1 MAVQEQTPLR
11 EYTANGVTT
20 SFALGFDCEETNH
33 LIVTLD
39 GVEPPVSSWSLTG
52 GAVVFAV
59 APISGVLVT
68 IQRDTP
74 LERTIDYQ
82 SYNNSLRPESFNKDY
97 DNLWYALQD
106 FRVKNSLTEAK
117 LQELID
123 QLIAGNINGLSSEIL
138 ARIAGD
144 ESLTNLINQEKQRAI
159 WSELELR
166 DDLDEQGQSLLN
178 EFQRATGAEAGLQSQ
193 INALGGGTY
202 GYTSYDL
209 MLADAANIS
218 THSTI
223 RVGGDPDSSK
233 DGDYIYDGTN
243 FTKSPYDTLT
253 QAKSYAD
260 NKESH
265 ATKQNLFTYDEI
277 VGSDISR
284 VRPDNS
290 RLQVSKVASG
300 IKLKNTQSSK
310 EYRWRFSASLFKSG
324 VISASAKVLSM
335 NAAGSA
341 VTNGG
346 VFYIWQTSSTGATLT
361 SNNVVFNNA
370 DELNIAK
377 TVSLQ
382 NIALNLSAEFV
393 EVGFLIAGSNSDR
406 ELIFTDFFINDSTSS
421 EFVRPSIDT
430 VNQFP
435 DPKFEF
441 LSAAAVYETT
451 SIVKEGDDV
460 VQVLENSSSARYT
473 EYKVFT
479 TGAFSPLN
487 ILTFKIDA
495 FSDNSGSTGASAS
508 VIFYDES
515 GSEIKR
521 STQSNAIVNEWDRIF
536 IEMQV
541 PANAAYFIIRIN
553 KSGQATVGKF
563 KRPTLS
569 SWSAIKV
576 ADVALKT
583 VFYVDNATGSD
594 ANPGTQQLPFK
605 TIQRALDSSA
615 AETEIF
621 VAEGD
626 YVEAPQV
633 RVRNKK
639 IAIRAIR
646 HAKVRLIGGG
656 ELSNFTKTNGF
667 TKVWQTTASNPE
679 TVGTTRSGFW
689 LYQDGV
695 PDENTVIPPNER
707 SKYHLGRSHRLPD
720 FSLIWKVDSVAAIE
734 AATRPSWFWLD
745 GTLYLSCVGGGDPN
759 LEKIYA
765 PTQQSPFYTNNLTKD
780 QVIILEG
787 IQSFYSGHGFRTW
800 DFSHVEFIRC
810 RAMGNRTNGFEFS
823 DSNYVKRVACEAGG
837 NWVDGAGGHVY
848 RANPNKLSCSYEG
861 FGNYDHDNG
870 DDGQSLHEM
879 WSGEDFGGLVE
890 YNYDR
895 GIATAVGAHTRHTG
909 TVCRKNGQ
917 GQGLWTIDDGSGFGC
932 VGTSVDGGI
941 STDMEL
947 IDCVSEGNLTNFSVT
962 EGNTL
967 TAIDSKS
974 LDPANNHYS
983 SAGYMKLV
991 DCGYDGTGVVKN
1003 VTGSGTIQVTNTA
1016 PIPD

>member
-1 MAVQEQTPLR
+1 MSTLRISDAPLIPDV
-11 EYTANGVTT
+11 NGT
-20 SFALGFDCEETNH
+20 EK
-33 LIVTLD
+33 I
-39 GVEPPVSSWSLTG
+39 PTG
-52 GAVVFAV
+52 GRGDYAVSVDQLKTFAQGGLPQQLEEHINDLENPHNV
-59 APISGVLVT
+59 TKDQVGLENVDNTSDVNKPISTLTQEALNLKANQTYVDTAISQLSTAATKFYPTLAEANADIANLDVNQPVQVGEVT
-68 IQRDTP
+68 DGG
-74 LERTIDYQ
+74 
-82 SYNNSLRPESFNKDY
+82 
-97 DNLWYALQD
+97 LWY
-106 FRVKNSLTEAK
+106 K
-117 LQELID
+117 
-123 QLIAGNINGLSSEIL
+123 
-138 ARIAGD
+138 
-144 ESLTNLINQEKQRAI
+144 
-159 WSELELR
+159 
-166 DDLDEQGQSLLN
+166 
-178 EFQRATGAEAGLQSQ
+178 ATAEA
-193 INALGGGTY
+193 
-202 GYTSYDL
+202 TSL
-209 MLADAANIS
+209 
-218 THSTI
+218 
-223 RVGGDPDSSK
+223 
-233 DGDYIYDGTN
+233 
-243 FTKSPYDTLT
+243 TKSPYDPLI
-253 QAKSYAD
+253 QSKSYSD

-265 ATKQNLFTYDEI
+265 AKKQNFFTYDEI
-277 VGSDISR
+277 IGNDISR
-284 VRPDNS
+284 VRPDSS

-346 VFYIWQTSSTGATLT
+346 VFYIWQTSSTGATLA
-361 SNNVVFNNA
+361 SNNTVFNNA
-370 DELNIAK
+370 SALTNSKI
-377 TVSLQ
+377 VGLS
-382 NIALNLSAEFV
+382 NIALNPSAEFV

-406 ELIFTDFFINDSTSS
+406 ELVFTDFFINDSASS
-421 EFVRPSIDT
+421 EFVRPSINI

-441 LSAAAVYETT
+441 LSATSTYETT
-451 SIVKEGDDV
+451 SIVKEGDDI
-460 VQVLENSSSARYT
+460 VQVFENSSSARYT
-473 EYKVFT
+473 DYKVFAM
-479 TGAFSPLN
+479 GAFSPLN

-495 FSDNSGSTGASAS
+495 FSDNSGSAGASVF

-521 STQSNAIVNEWDRIF
+521 STQYNAIVNEWDRIF

-569 SWSAIKV
+569 SWSSVKV
-576 ADVALKT
+576 ADVTQKT
-583 VFYVDNATGSD
+583 LFYVDGLIGSD
-594 ANPGTQQLPFK
+594 SNSGTQQLPFK
-605 TIQRALDSSA
+605 TLQRALDASA

-633 RVRNKK
+633 RARNKK
-639 IAIRAIR
+639 IIVRAMR
-646 HAKVRLIGGG
+646 HAKVRLIGDGK
-656 ELSNFTKTNGF
+656 LSNFTKTNGF

-679 TVGTTRSGFW
+679 TVGTSRSGFW

-695 PDENTVIPPNER
+695 PDENTVIPQNER

-734 AATRPSWFWLD
+734 AATRPSWYWVD
-745 GTLYLSCVGGGDPN
+745 NILYLSCVGGGDPN
-759 LEKIYA
+759 LAKIYT

-848 RANPNKLSCSYEG
+848 RSNPNKLSCSYEG

-879 WSGEDFGGLVE
+879 WCGEDFGGLVE

-917 GQGLWTIDDGSGFGC
+917 GQGLWTIDDGAGFGC
-932 VGTSVDGGI
+932 VGTPVDGGV

-947 IDCVSEGNLTNFSVT
+947 IDCVSEGNSTNISVT

-967 TAIDSKS
+967 TATDSKS
-974 LDPANNHYS
+974 LDPINNHFS
-983 SAGYMKLV
+983 SAGRMKLI
-991 DCGYDGTGVVKN
+991 DCGYDGSGAVKN
-1003 VTGSGTIQVTNTA
+1003 VTGGGTIQVINTTPL
-1016 PIPD
+1016 PI